1 MLTRADDLATMSV
14 LDENGNAV
22 MLGDLWRDKP
32 AVLVFTRH
40 FGCVH
45 CREHAALLQREG
57 ERIREAGAELFVIG
71 NGTPSFIDGFRDQ
84 TGFAGPIY
92 TDPSL
97 ATYKA
102 AQFKRSVTSTL
113 DPRGVGKAL
122 RAMVGG
128 HKQAIIPQ
136 GDQWQQGGVLV
147 VLPSGE
153 IAWHYVSGRAGDDPS
168 VTQIVSALRATA

>member
-45 CREHAALLQREG
+45 CREHATQLHREG
-57 ERIREAGAELFVIG
+57 ARIRDAGAELFVIG

-84 TGFAGPIY
+84 TGFTGPIY

-97 ATYKA
+97 ATYKT
-102 AQFKRSVTSTL
+102 AQFKRSVTSTI
-113 DPRGVGKAL
+113 DPRGFGKAL

-128 HKQAIIPQ
+128 QKQAIIPQ

-147 VLPSGE
+147 VRPSNE
-153 IAWHYVSGRAGDDPS
+153 VVWHYVSGRAGDDPS
-168 VTQIVSALRATA
+168 VTQIVNAIRAKA